1 VAGERRIAT
10 LARTTKGGGEEEK
23 EEAIRRDADRR
34 VKSVCDGH
42 LPRIGLMLVSLSG
55 CRRQG
60 RPSLNWPLT
69 SWTKMA
75 VVDIVAAAAAGLTTG
90 AKGTTDSRISNAY
103 SHL

>member
-1 VAGERRIAT
+1 MAEERHTET
-10 LARTTKGGGEEEK
+10 LAKTTKEGEEEEK
-23 EEAIRRDADRR
+23 EVIRQDADRR
-34 VKSVCDGH
+34 AKSACDGL

-75 VVDIVAAAAAGLTTG
+75 VVDIAAAAAAGLTTG
-90 AKGTTDSRISNAY
+90 AKETTDSRISNAY
-103 SHL
+103 SLL